1 MPDYEHICTDNSCKF
16 EWESTYSI
24 KIDPPKNCPKCGKE
38 TAKRLISLN
47 GKGVVELVGHELAAK
62 VKEDTIKLKQDLKKS
77 DKLYSNLIGESKYNE
92 LQTKLDRR
100 KRK

>member
-24 KIDPPKNCPKCGKE
+24 KVDPPKICPKCGKE

-62 VKEDTIKLKQDLKKS
+62 VKEDTIKLKQDMKKS
-77 DKLYSNLIGESKYNE
+77 DKLYANMLGDSKYNE